1 MRPRRQS
8 RSIDPT
14 IYPVEE
20 RVGENMRQR
29 RIAESLRPLLEW
41 WLNSCRKVVAFV
53 GADQFIYWRQY
64 NPRVC
69 VSPDIYVVPGVDPKT
84 EVGAWKVWVDGVVPS
99 LAIEVASDEWKKDYY
114 QAPNRYDELG
124 VGELVIFDPGFDTH
138 PEGLRWQVYRRV
150 GKRGLVR
157 VEATNRDRVRSK
169 ALGCW
174 LRAVGEAADLRLR
187 IAEGKEG
194 EKLVPTAEEREE
206 AERAA
211 KEAERAAKEAA
222 LREKE
227 AVLAR
232 LEELEREVARLKSKG
247 RKR

>member
-1 MRPRRQS
+1 MRA
-8 RSIDPT
+8 RSKTEPVDPT
-14 IYPVEE
+14 IYPEEE
-20 RVGENMRQR
+20 RVGENMCQR
-29 RIAESLRPLLEW
+29 RITELLRPLLER
-41 WLNSCRKVVAFV
+41 WLNSRRKTVAFV

-64 NPRVC
+64 SPRDC
-69 VSPDIYVVPGVDPKT
+69 VSPDIYVLPGVDPKT
-84 EVGAWKVWVDGVVPS
+84 EVGAWKVWIDEVVPS
-99 LAIEVASDEWKKDYY
+99 LAIEVVSDEWKKDYY
-114 QAPNRYDELG
+114 QAPNKYDELG

-174 LRAVGEAADLRLR
+174 LRAVGKGADLRLR
-187 IAEGKEG
+187 IAEGKDG
-194 EKLVPTAEEREE
+194 EKLVPTAEDREQAERAAKE

-222 LREKE
+222 L
-227 AVLAR
+227 AR
-232 LEELEREVARLKSKG
+232 MAELEREIARLKG